1 MNEINLK
8 RKESEIL
15 NLIANIVA
23 FDLNNVNISDVVVM
37 DVKLSN
43 DLSHVKVFV
52 VVESNV
58 QKTLIALNNSAPAV
72 KKILSKTLTWRKVP
86 TVTFVLDA
94 HTAQTEK
101 IEKILQE
108 IKND

>member
-15 NLIANIVA
+15 NLIANIVV

-43 DLSHVKVFV
+43 DLSHVKVFCCRW
-52 VVESNV
+52 
-58 QKTLIALNNSAPAV
+58 I
-72 KKILSKTLTWRKVP
+72 
-86 TVTFVLDA
+86 
-94 HTAQTEK
+94 
-101 IEKILQE
+101 
-108 IKND
+108 

>member
-23 FDLNNVNISDVVVM
+23 FDLHNVNISDVVVM

-43 DLSHVKVFV
+43 DLSHVKVFCCRW
-52 VVESNV
+52 
-58 QKTLIALNNSAPAV
+58 I
-72 KKILSKTLTWRKVP
+72 
-86 TVTFVLDA
+86 
-94 HTAQTEK
+94 
-101 IEKILQE
+101 
-108 IKND
+108 

>member
-23 FDLNNVNISDVVVM
+23 FDLHNVNISDVVVM

-43 DLSHVKVFV
+43 DLSHVKIFV

-72 KKILSKTLTWRKVP
+72 KRILSKTLTWRKVP